1 MYYYALSLNRVN
13 TDQIELFCFDIQIYV
28 IKDSFMKF

>member
-13 TDQIELFCFDIQIYV
+13 TDQIELLCFDIQIYV
-28 IKDSFMKF
+28 LSKIHS